1 MWCLCFG
8 DECGAGFPHLLI
20 PVYMFRSFQNSTL
33 LGIILGN
40 ASGAQEFTGELP
52 LPLHIA
58 YIIFLYVPC
67 VLFSADR
74 AGCVL
79 YVHKHIYAVD

>member
-1 MWCLCFG
+1 M
-8 DECGAGFPHLLI
+8 LI
-20 PVYMFRSFQNSTL
+20 PVFMFRSFQYSTP

-52 LPLHIA
+52 LPLHIPCR
-58 YIIFLYVPC
+58 FLYVLC

-74 AGCVL
+74 AGCLL
-79 YVHKHIYAVD
+79 YVHKHIYTDGLGV